1 MEWLQNI
8 IELDK
13 ELFLY
18 LNSFHTS
25 FWDTIMLM
33 ITRKETWVPLYLII
47 VYFFI
52 KNYRSKSVLVILF
65 LALTVVASDQI
76 SVLIKESVQRLRP
89 VYEPSIEHLV
99 HNVFRKG
106 GLHGFVSSHAAN
118 MFAIFGFTSL
128 IFKNRSYLFLML
140 FWAVVISYSRIYAGV
155 HYPLDIL
162 GGAILGWLIAYAMY
176 KLMMFIENHF
186 FIAKSPKIE
195 KTKLSKTNFKIVF
208 LVFSVS
214 VLSFTIMTYI
224 LHHYNYL

>member
-65 LALTVVASDQI
+65 LALTVIASDQI